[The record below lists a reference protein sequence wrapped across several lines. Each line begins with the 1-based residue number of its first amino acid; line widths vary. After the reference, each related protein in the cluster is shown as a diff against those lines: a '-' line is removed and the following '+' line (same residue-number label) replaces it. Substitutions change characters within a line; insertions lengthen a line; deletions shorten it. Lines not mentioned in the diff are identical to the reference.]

1 MSSYQ
6 IKKINKEEF
15 DILIPLMLDCFGM
28 EVDINYFKW
37 KFIDNPAGIVEG
49 YVALSESNEVA
60 AYYGVIPESYWLN
73 GELKTI
79 YQSCDTMT
87 HSSHRRKGLFK
98 KLALHCFE
106 ELRRQDKLFV
116 IGFSGVMSTPG
127 FLKFGFKKVF
137 DMKYYFIFNVPLLYN
152 RQVSNDIHE
161 IEDLIE
167 IKHLLLKSNNGGM
180 VRSDKSI
187 ESFKWRISNPLYD
200 YKLIGLKSNDCF
212 ESYLCYYQSED
223 KIILFDFYFSS
234 ISQGKLMI
242 QYLKSKVKEMKL
254 KGIISFVQENS
265 TYSKSLKKVGFWS
278 NPFPKG
284 PLSSKVPFIL
294 FAPDN
299 ELNRYATDERWLI
312 NSFDHDAM

>member
-1 MSSYQ
+1 
-6 IKKINKEEF
+6 
-15 DILIPLMLDCFGM
+15 
-28 EVDINYFKW
+28 
-37 KFIDNPAGIVEG
+37 
-49 YVALSESNEVA
+49 
-60 AYYGVIPESYWLN
+60 
-73 GELKTI
+73 
-79 YQSCDTMT
+79 
-87 HSSHRRKGLFK
+87 
-98 KLALHCFE
+98 
-106 ELRRQDKLFV
+106 
-116 IGFSGVMSTPG
+116 
-127 FLKFGFKKVF
+127 
-137 DMKYYFIFNVPLLYN
+137 
-152 RQVSNDIHE
+152 
-161 IEDLIE
+161 
-167 IKHLLLKSNNGGM
+167 

-187 ESFKWRISNPLYD
+187 ESFKWRISNPSYT
-200 YKLIGLKSNDCF
+200 YKLIGFKSNDGF

-265 TYSKSLKKVGFWS
+265 SYSKTLKKVGFWS

-299 ELNRYATDERWLI
+299 ELKRYATDERWLI